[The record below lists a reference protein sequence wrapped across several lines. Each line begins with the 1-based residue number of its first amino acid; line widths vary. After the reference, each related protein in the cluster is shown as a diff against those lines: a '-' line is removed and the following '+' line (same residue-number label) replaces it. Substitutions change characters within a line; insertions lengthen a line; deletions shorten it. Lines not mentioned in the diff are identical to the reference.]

1 MRYRRGMDDLGLR
14 ARKRLTA
21 MRRIQH
27 TAFELF
33 ERDGFEGV
41 TIERIAAAAE
51 VSPSSVYRYFGT
63 KEQLVLW
70 DEYDPTAF
78 QYFADELE
86 HHPPLAAMR
95 VAVAAVGEAFFGS
108 DRDRIVRMVRF
119 AYEEP
124 SVRAAMLEQLEDA
137 AQAIAAMVAHAHRR
151 DPLDLDVQVFAKAVT
166 GAIEISFRHWYR
178 QDFGPPLQ
186 EIMDRALALLGEGL
200 DLGPPPT

>member
-1 MRYRRGMDDLGLR
+1 MDDLGLR

-33 ERDGFEGV
+33 EREGFEGV

-70 DEYDPTAF
+70 DEYDPAAF
-78 QYFADELE
+78 QAFADELE

-95 VAVAAVGEAFFGS
+95 VAVARVGEAFFGS
-108 DRDRIVRMVRF
+108 DRERIVRMVRF
-119 AYEEP
+119 SYEEP
-124 SVRAAMLEQLEDA
+124 SVKAAMLEQLEEA
-137 AQAIAAMVAHAHRR
+137 AQAIAAMVAHVHRR
-151 DPLDLDVQVFAKAVT
+151 DPLDLEVQVFAKAVT
-166 GAIEISFRHWYR
+166 GAIEVGFRHWYG
-178 QDFGPPLQ
+178 QGFVQPL
-186 EIMDRALALLGEGL
+186 EEVIDRGLALLGEGL
-200 DLGPPPT
+200 DLGSSPT